1 MNDECMACKTQ
12 DDGDKLVKV
21 GVRERP
27 SINDLLFTVLQF
39 PSQNEF
45 KRENLLFQTQY
56 FCCDFTH
63 VLLLL
68 NKNEEKNSCIR
79 TSLCN
84 GNENENRK

>member
-27 SINDLLFTVLQF
+27 SINDLLFTVLQS

-45 KRENLLFQTQY
+45 K
-56 FCCDFTH
+56 
-63 VLLLL
+63 
-68 NKNEEKNSCIR
+68 
-79 TSLCN
+79 
-84 GNENENRK
+84 